1 MKCNVKGAKIKK
13 VTEAYYTV
21 GNSVLA
27 YLDASLGS
35 IVTDQYGYK
44 RKRLQEMYD
53 TTHRYLGYMMDRH
66 GDEDIDNKARAENA
80 RKECTDKLLAYAG
93 FDFDAATSAL
103 LPDDVFSR
111 TWHDEDEIKK
121 HIGREKFIA
130 NMEPVAQTYHAEV
143 LHWFWLHKAFG
154 HDRLTNL
161 YTLLRQDYNVFV
173 TEYLRCKAAGD
184 HKIQNILKE
193 RQDRLA
199 DIGMEFVEV

>member
-1 MKCNVKGAKIKK
+1 MNCNTKGAKIKK

-27 YLDASLGS
+27 YLDASLGI
-35 IVTDQYGYK
+35 IVTEQYGYK
-44 RKRLQEMYD
+44 RKRLQEMYNI
-53 TTHRYLGYMMDRH
+53 THRYLGYMMDRH
-66 GDEDIDNKARAENA
+66 SDENIDNKTRAENA
-80 RKECTDKLLAYAG
+80 RKECTDKLLEYAE
-93 FDFDAATSAL
+93 FDFNAATASL
-103 LPDDVFSR
+103 LPVDVFGN
-111 TWHDEDEIKK
+111 TWHNEDEIQK
-121 HIGREKFIA
+121 HTGRAKFIA

-154 HDRLTNL
+154 RDRLTKL

-184 HKIQNILKE
+184 HKIQIILKE